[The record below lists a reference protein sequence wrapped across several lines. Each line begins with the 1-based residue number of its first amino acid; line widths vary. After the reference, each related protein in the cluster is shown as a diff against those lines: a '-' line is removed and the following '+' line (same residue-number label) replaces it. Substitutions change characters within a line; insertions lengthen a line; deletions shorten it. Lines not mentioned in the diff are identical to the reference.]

1 MTSGLRIRYIASPS
15 HDSGDFGLSDLIY
28 RFTFSVAVVISD
40 LRIRYVAFASW
51 YSQKRDCH
59 YATAPFLSLTFFRP
73 FQISFLLP
81 VNFLFKSI
89 LFFRSVSLFRLVFSS
104 RSIFYSDQFSSS
116 EHSNPFSSSDHSD
129 QFSSLSAGTAPVEVF
144 PAIAGGF
151 RGVSSGIFP
160 VVPSAESAGSSV
172 LPKPSVLSGSSGSS
186 GS

>member
-1 MTSGLRIRYIASPS
+1 MSL
-15 HDSGDFGLSDLIY
+15 
-28 RFTFSVAVVISD
+28 
-40 LRIRYVAFASW
+40 FASW

-104 RSIFYSDQFSSS
+104 RSIFQIHFLFRSVFFSRSIFFSDQFSSS

-172 LPKPSVLSGSSGSS
+172 LPKTSVLSGSSGSS

>member
-51 YSQKRDCH
+51 YSQKKR
-59 YATAPFLSLTFFRP
+59 LSLCDSPFSLFNVFQTFSDQFSFP
-73 FQISFLLP
+73 GQSSFQINS
-81 VNFLFKSI
+81 LFQI
-89 LFFRSVSLFRLVFSS
+89 RFLFRLVFSS

-129 QFSSLSAGTAPVEVF
+129 QFSSLSAGTTPVEVF

-172 LPKPSVLSGSSGSS
+172 LPKTSVLSGSSGSS